1 MVCQEFATD
10 GFILCVP
17 FPWEVE
23 VVMASTS
30 FHRFWKMQQ
39 KIKFKQF
46 CSVAYKLL
54 LNYF

>member
-10 GFILCVP
+10 GFILYVP

-39 KIKFKQF
+39 K
-46 CSVAYKLL
+46 
-54 LNYF
+54 N